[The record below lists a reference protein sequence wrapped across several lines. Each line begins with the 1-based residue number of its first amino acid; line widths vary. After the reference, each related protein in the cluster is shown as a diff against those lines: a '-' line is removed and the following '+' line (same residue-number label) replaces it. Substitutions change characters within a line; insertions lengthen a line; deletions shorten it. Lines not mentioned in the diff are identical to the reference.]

1 MNSAAE
7 AAVARLRE
15 RAWTSQSPTLARTRA
30 LLDALEN
37 PENSLKFVH
46 VAGTNGKGSTSAM
59 LASIL
64 TAAGYRTG
72 LYTSP
77 HLVRFTERMSV
88 DGAEITDELLVTLTD
103 RVLAAAEVC
112 GEPCTEFELMTALGL
127 LYCAEMRCDIAV
139 LEVGLG
145 GRLDSTNIIPA
156 PDAAVI
162 TNIGLEHTAIL
173 GDTLTKIAREK
184 AGILKSGSRAVL
196 YAQTEEVMRV
206 VREACR
212 EQGIPLT
219 VTAPETLEVSA
230 SSLDGQVFTYRGKGP
245 YRMPLLGDYQLTNAA
260 VALDT
265 VDVLRE
271 RGWAI
276 SDDAISRGLAAV
288 RWPCRLE
295 LVRRNPDFL
304 IDGAHNPQ
312 CVDALASSL
321 EKLYGGKKPVF
332 LAGVLADK
340 NWHLMFE
347 RTLPLA
353 SAFVTLTPDSPR
365 ALPAD
370 TLADYLRTRGTQAHS
385 AATLQEGI
393 KKALAL
399 AGEDGAVCFFGSLY
413 AAGEV
418 RQLLSE
424 PMSV

>member
-1 MNSAAE
+1 MNNAAN

-15 RAWTSQSPTLARTRA
+15 RAWTSQPPTLARIRA
-30 LLDALEN
+30 LLDALGN
-37 PENSLKFVH
+37 PEQALKFVH

-59 LASIL
+59 LAAIL
-64 TAAGYRTG
+64 SAAGYRTG

-88 DGAEITDELLVTLTD
+88 DGTEIPDEVLVALTD
-103 RVLAAAEVC
+103 RVLAAADAC
-112 GEPCTEFELMTALGL
+112 GESCTEFELMTALGL
-127 LYCAEMRCDIAV
+127 LYFAEARCDIAV

-145 GRLDSTNIIPA
+145 GRLDSTNVIPA
-156 PDAAVI
+156 PEVAVI

-173 GDTLTKIAREK
+173 GDTREKIAREK
-184 AGILKSGSRAVL
+184 AGVLKSGSRAVL
-196 YAQTEEVMRV
+196 YAQTPEVQQI
-206 VREACR
+206 VREVCR
-212 EQGIPLT
+212 EQSIPLT
-219 VTAPETLEVSA
+219 VTAPETLEVSV
-230 SSLDGQVFTYRGKGP
+230 SSLDGQVFTYRGRGP
-245 YRMPLLGDYQLTNAA
+245 YRMPLLGDYQLGNAA
-260 VALDT
+260 AALDAAE
-265 VDVLRE
+265 VLRG
-271 RGWAI
+271 RGRAI

-295 LVRRNPDFL
+295 LVRRRPDFL

-321 EKLYGGKKPVF
+321 EKLYGGKKLVF
-332 LAGVLADK
+332 LVGVLADK
-340 NWHLMFE
+340 DWQAMFE

-353 SAFVTLTPDSPR
+353 KAFVTLTPESPR

-370 TLADYLRTRGTQAHS
+370 TLADYLCTRGAQAHS
-385 AATLQEGI
+385 AATLREGI

-399 AGEDGAVCFFGSLY
+399 AKKDGAVCFFGSLY

-424 PMSV
+424 RISV

>member
-1 MNSAAE
+1 MNNAAE

-15 RAWTSQSPTLARTRA
+15 CAWTSQPPTLVRTRA
-30 LLDALEN
+30 LLAALGN
-37 PENSLKFVH
+37 PENTLKFVH

-88 DGAEITDELLVTLTD
+88 DGAEITDELLVTLAE
-103 RVLAAAEVC
+103 RVLAAAQGC
-112 GEPCTEFELMTALGL
+112 GGSCTEFELMTALGV
-127 LYCAEMRCDIAV
+127 LYFAELRCDIVV

-145 GRLDSTNIIPA
+145 GRLDSTNAIPA
-156 PDAAVI
+156 PEVAVI

-173 GDTLTKIAREK
+173 GDTLEKIAREK

-196 YAQTEEVMRV
+196 YAQTETVIRV
-206 VREACR
+206 VLDICR
-212 EQGIPLT
+212 EKSIPLT
-219 VTAPETLEVSA
+219 VTVPETLEVSA

-245 YRMPLLGDYQLTNAA
+245 YRLPLLGDYQLSNAA
-260 VALDT
+260 AALDT

-271 RGWAI
+271 RGWVI
-276 SDDAISRGLAAV
+276 PDDAILRGLAAV

-312 CVDALASSL
+312 CVDALAASL
-321 EKLYGGKKPVF
+321 KKLYGGKKLVF

-340 NWHLMFE
+340 DWQAMFE
-347 RTLPLA
+347 RMLPLA
-353 SAFVTLTPDSPR
+353 KAFVTLTPESTR
-365 ALPAD
+365 ALSAD
-370 TLADYLRTRGTQAHS
+370 TLADCLRTRGAQAYS
-385 AATLQEGI
+385 AATLREGI
-393 KKALAL
+393 QKALTL

-418 RQLLSE
+418 RQLLE
-424 PMSV
+424 NT

>member
-1 MNSAAE
+1 MNNAAN

-15 RAWTSQSPTLARTRA
+15 RAWTSQIPTLARIRA
-30 LLDALEN
+30 LLAALGN
-37 PENSLKFVH
+37 PEQSLKFVH

-59 LASIL
+59 LASVL
-64 TAAGYRTG
+64 SAAGYRTG

-88 DGAEITDELLVTLTD
+88 DGAEITDDQLVALTD

-127 LYCAEMRCDIAV
+127 LYFAEMHCDIVV

-145 GRLDSTNIIPA
+145 GRLDSTNVIPA
-156 PDAAVI
+156 PECAVI

-173 GDTLTKIAREK
+173 GDTLEKIAREK

-206 VREACR
+206 VRETCR
-212 EQGIPLT
+212 EQSIPLT

-245 YRMPLLGDYQLTNAA
+245 YRLPLLGDYQRFNAA
-260 VALDT
+260 AALDT
-265 VDVLRE
+265 AEVLRE
-271 RGWAI
+271 RGWVI
-276 SDDAISRGLAAV
+276 TDDATLRGLAAV

-312 CVDALASSL
+312 CADALASSL
-321 EKLYGGKKPVF
+321 EKLYGGKKLVF

-340 NWHLMFE
+340 NWHLMFA

-353 SAFVTLTPDSPR
+353 KAFVTLTPASDR

-370 TLADYLRTRGTQAHS
+370 TLADYLRTRGAQAHS
-385 AATLQEGI
+385 AATLQEGV

-418 RQLLSE
+418 RQILE
-424 PMSV
+424 RIK

>member
-1 MNSAAE
+1 MNNASR

-15 RAWTSQSPTLARTRA
+15 RAWTSRPPTLARTRA
-30 LLDALEN
+30 LLDALGN
-37 PENSLKFVH
+37 PERALKFVH

-88 DGAEITDELLVTLTD
+88 DGAEITDEALVTLTE
-103 RVLAAAEVC
+103 RVLAAAELC

-127 LYCAEMRCDIAV
+127 LYFAELRCDIVV

-145 GRLDSTNIIPA
+145 GRLDSTNVIPA
-156 PDAAVI
+156 PECAVI

-173 GDTLTKIAREK
+173 GDTLEKIAREK
-184 AGILKSGSRAVL
+184 SGILKSGSRAVL
-196 YAQTEEVMRV
+196 YAQTEKVQQI
-206 VREACR
+206 VRDVCR
-212 EQGIPLT
+212 EKNIPLT
-219 VTAPETLEVSA
+219 VTAPETLKVSA
-230 SSLDGQVFTYRGKGP
+230 SSLDGQVFTYRSRGP
-245 YRMPLLGDYQLTNAA
+245 YHLPLLGDYQLSNAA

-265 VDVLRE
+265 VDMLRE
-271 RGWAI
+271 RGWSI

-295 LVRRNPDFL
+295 LVRRDPDFL

-312 CVDALASSL
+312 CVDALAASL
-321 EKLYGGKKPVF
+321 EKLYGGKTLVF

-340 NWHLMFE
+340 NWQAMFE

-353 SAFVTLTPDSPR
+353 RAFVTLTPASDR

-370 TLADYLRTRGTQAHS
+370 TLAEGLRTRGAQAHS
-385 AATLQEGI
+385 AASMEEGI

-418 RQLLSE
+418 RQLLE
-424 PMSV
+424 NT

>member
-1 MNSAAE
+1 MNNAE
-7 AAVARLRE
+7 AAVSRLRE
-15 RAWTSQSPTLARTRA
+15 RAWTSRPPTLARTRA
-30 LLDALEN
+30 LLGALGN
-37 PENSLKFVH
+37 PEQSLKFVH

-88 DGAEITDELLVTLTD
+88 DGVEIADEALITLTD
-103 RVLAAAEVC
+103 RVLAAADAC
-112 GEPCTEFELMTALGL
+112 GEMCTEFELMTALAL
-127 LYCAEMRCDIAV
+127 LYFAEKRCDIVV

-145 GRLDSTNIIPA
+145 GRLDSTNVIPA
-156 PDAAVI
+156 PEVAVI

-173 GDTLTKIAREK
+173 GDTLEKIACEK

-206 VREACR
+206 VRDICR
-212 EQGIPLT
+212 EQNIPLT
-219 VTAPETLEVSA
+219 ITAPETLETRA
-230 SSLDGQVFTYRGKGP
+230 SSLDGQVFTYRGKGS
-245 YRMPLLGDYQLTNAA
+245 YRLPLLGDYQLFNAA

-271 RGWAI
+271 RGWSI
-276 SDDAISRGLAAV
+276 TDDAISRGLAAV

-321 EKLYGGKKPVF
+321 EKLYGGKKLVF

-340 NWHLMFE
+340 NWQAMFE

-353 SAFVTLTPDSPR
+353 KAFITLTPASER

-370 TLADYLRTRGTQAHS
+370 TLTDYLRTRGAQAHS
-385 AATLQEGI
+385 AASMTDGI

-399 AGEDGAVCFFGSLY
+399 AGEGGTVCFFGSLY

-418 RQLLSE
+418 RQLLE
-424 PMSV
+424 NA

>member
-1 MNSAAE
+1 MNNTAE

-15 RAWTSQSPTLARTRA
+15 RAWTSRPPTLARTRA
-30 LLDALEN
+30 LLTALGT
-37 PENSLKFVH
+37 PEQSLKFVH

-59 LASIL
+59 LAAIL
-64 TAAGYRTG
+64 SAAGYRTG

-77 HLVRFTERMSV
+77 HLIRFTERMSV
-88 DGAEITDELLVTLTD
+88 DGAEITDEALVTLTE

-112 GEPCTEFELMTALGL
+112 GEPCTEFELMTALAL
-127 LYCAEMRCDIAV
+127 LYFAELHCDIVV

-145 GRLDSTNIIPA
+145 GRLDSTNAIPA
-156 PDAAVI
+156 PEVAVI

-173 GDTLTKIAREK
+173 GDTREKIACEK
-184 AGILKSGSRAVL
+184 AGVLKSGSRAVL
-196 YAQTEEVMRV
+196 YAQTEDVTRV
-206 VREACR
+206 VQDTCR
-212 EQGIPLT
+212 KKGIPLT
-219 VTAPETLEVSA
+219 VTAPETLETLS
-230 SSLDGQVFTYRGKGP
+230 SSLDAQVFTYRGRRP
-245 YRMPLLGDYQLTNAA
+245 YRMPLLGDYQLMNAA

-271 RGWAI
+271 RGWSI

-321 EKLYGGKKPVF
+321 EKLYGGKKLVF

-340 NWHLMFE
+340 DWQAMFE

-353 SAFVTLTPDSPR
+353 SAFVTLTPESTR

-370 TLADYLRTRGTQAHS
+370 TLAAYLRTHGAQAHS

-393 KKALAL
+393 EKALAL
-399 AGEDGAVCFFGSLY
+399 AGEDGVVCFFGSLY

-418 RQLLSE
+418 RQLLE
-424 PMSV
+424 NT

>member
-1 MNSAAE
+1 MNNAAN

-30 LLDALEN
+30 LLGALGN
-37 PENSLKFVH
+37 PEQSLKFVH

-59 LASIL
+59 LASVL
-64 TAAGYRTG
+64 SAAGYRTG

-88 DGAEITDELLVTLTD
+88 DGAEITDDQLVALTE

-112 GEPCTEFELMTALGL
+112 GEMCTEFELMTALGL
-127 LYCAEMRCDIAV
+127 LYFAEMHCDIVV

-145 GRLDSTNIIPA
+145 GRLDSTNVIPA
-156 PDAAVI
+156 PECAVI

-173 GDTLTKIAREK
+173 GDTLEKIAREK

-196 YAQTEEVMRV
+196 YAQTEEIMRV
-206 VREACR
+206 VRDICR
-212 EQGIPLT
+212 EQDIPLT
-219 VTAPETLEVSA
+219 VTAPETLETLS
-230 SSLDGQVFTYRGKGP
+230 SSLDAQVFTYRGKGP
-245 YRMPLLGDYQLTNAA
+245 YRLPLLGDYQLTNAA
-260 VALDT
+260 AALDAAE
-265 VDVLRE
+265 VLRE

-321 EKLYGGKKPVF
+321 EKLYGSKKLVF

-340 NWHLMFE
+340 DWHLMFE

-353 SAFVTLTPDSPR
+353 KAFVTLTPESPR
-365 ALPAD
+365 ALSAD
-370 TLADYLRTRGTQAHS
+370 TLAEDLRTRGAQAHS
-385 AATLQEGI
+385 AAALQEGV

-418 RQLLSE
+418 RQILE
-424 PMSV
+424 RIK

>member
-1 MNSAAE
+1 MNSAAR

-15 RAWTSQSPTLARTRA
+15 RAWTSRPPTLARTRA
-30 LLDALEN
+30 LLDALGN
-37 PENSLKFVH
+37 PENTLKFVH

-88 DGAEITDELLVTLTD
+88 DGAEITDEALVTLTD
-103 RVLAAAEVC
+103 RVLAAAEAC
-112 GEPCTEFELMTALGL
+112 GESCTEFELMTALGL
-127 LYCAEMRCDIAV
+127 LYFAELGCDIVV

-145 GRLDSTNIIPA
+145 GRLDSTNVIPA
-156 PDAAVI
+156 PETAVI

-173 GDTLTKIAREK
+173 GDTLEKIAREK

-206 VREACR
+206 VRNICR
-212 EQGIPLT
+212 EKAVPLT
-219 VTAPETLEVSA
+219 VTASETLETRASA
-230 SSLDGQVFTYRGKGP
+230 LDGQVFTYRSKGP
-245 YRMPLLGDYQLTNAA
+245 YRLPLLGDYQRLNAA
-260 VALDT
+260 AALDT
-265 VDVLRE
+265 VDALRE

-312 CVDALASSL
+312 CADALAASL
-321 EKLYGGKKPVF
+321 EKLCGDKKLVF

-340 NWHLMFE
+340 NWQSMFDCI
-347 RTLPLA
+347 LPLA
-353 SAFVTLTPDSPR
+353 KAFVTLTPASDR

-370 TLADYLRTRGTQAHS
+370 TLADYLRTRGAQAHS
-385 AATLQEGI
+385 AASLEGGI
-393 KKALAL
+393 QKALAL
-399 AGEDGAVCFFGSLY
+399 AGENGAVCFFGSLY

-418 RQLLSE
+418 RQILAK
-424 PMSV
+424 M

>member
-1 MNSAAE
+1 MNNAAR

-15 RAWTSQSPTLARTRA
+15 RAWTSQPPTLARERA
-30 LLDALEN
+30 LLTALGN
-37 PENSLKFVH
+37 PENALKFVH

-88 DGAEITDELLVTLTD
+88 DGSEITDEQLVALTE
-103 RVLAAAEVC
+103 RVLAAADAC
-112 GEPCTEFELMTALGL
+112 GEMCTEFELMTALAL
-127 LYCAEMRCDIAV
+127 LYFAELRCDIVV

-145 GRLDSTNIIPA
+145 GRLDSTNAIAA

-173 GDTLTKIAREK
+173 GDTLEKIAREK

-196 YAQTEEVMRV
+196 YAQTENVMRV
-206 VREACR
+206 VRDVCR
-212 EQGIPLT
+212 EQSIPLT
-219 VTAPETLEVSA
+219 VTVPETLETRA
-230 SSLDGQVFTYRGKGP
+230 SSLDAQVFTYRGKGP
-245 YRMPLLGDYQLTNAA
+245 YTLPLLGDYQLTNAA
-260 VALDT
+260 AALDT
-265 VDVLRE
+265 VEVLRG

-276 SDDAISRGLAAV
+276 TDDAISRGLAAV
-288 RWPCRLE
+288 HWPCRLE
-295 LVRRNPDFL
+295 LVRRSPDFL

-312 CVDALASSL
+312 CVDALALSL
-321 EKLYGGKKPVF
+321 EKLYGDKKLVF

-340 NWHLMFE
+340 DWHLMFE

-353 SAFVTLTPDSPR
+353 AAFVTLTPASDR

-370 TLADYLRTRGTQAHS
+370 TLAEYLRTRGAQADS
-385 AATLQEGI
+385 AASLDEGI
-393 KKALAL
+393 EKALAL
-399 AGEDGAVCFFGSLY
+399 APEDGAVCFFGSLY

-418 RQLLSE
+418 RQLLKNE
-424 PMSV
+424 

>member
-1 MNSAAE
+1 MNNAAE

-15 RAWTSQSPTLARTRA
+15 RAWTSQPPTLARTRA
-30 LLDALEN
+30 LLGALGN
-37 PENSLKFVH
+37 PEQTLKFVH

-64 TAAGYRTG
+64 SAAGYRTG

-88 DGAEITDELLVTLTD
+88 DGSEIEDDRLITLTG
-103 RVLAAAEVC
+103 RVLAAAEAC
-112 GEPCTEFELMTALGL
+112 GETCTEFELMTALAL
-127 LYCAEMRCDIAV
+127 LYFAELRCDIVV

-145 GRLDSTNIIPA
+145 GRLDSTNAIAA

-173 GDTLTKIAREK
+173 GDTLEKIAREK

-196 YAQTEEVMRV
+196 YAQTPEVTRIV
-206 VREACR
+206 QDICR
-212 EQGIPLT
+212 EQSIPLT

-260 VALDT
+260 AALDT
-265 VDVLRE
+265 VEVLRGQ
-271 RGWAI
+271 GWAI
-276 SDDAISRGLAAV
+276 SDDAILRGLAAV

-295 LVRRNPDFL
+295 LVRRRPDFL

-321 EKLYGGKKPVF
+321 ETLYGGKKLVF

-340 NWHLMFE
+340 DWHLMFE

-353 SAFVTLTPDSPR
+353 KAFITLTPSSDR

-370 TLADYLRTRGTQAHS
+370 TLADYLRARGAQAHS

-418 RQLLSE
+418 RQLLE
-424 PMSV
+424 NT

>member
-1 MNSAAE
+1 MNNAAK
-7 AAVARLRE
+7 AAVAQLRE
-15 RAWTSQSPTLARTRA
+15 RAWTSQNPTLGRTRA
-30 LLDALEN
+30 LLSALGN

-88 DGAEITDELLVTLTD
+88 DGTEITDEALVALTE
-103 RVLAAAEVC
+103 RVLTAADAC
-112 GEPCTEFELMTALGL
+112 GETCTEFELMTALGL
-127 LYCAEMRCDIAV
+127 LYFAEMRCDIVV

-145 GRLDSTNIIPA
+145 GRLDSTNVIPA
-156 PDAAVI
+156 PEVAVI

-173 GDTLTKIAREK
+173 GDTLEKIVWEK
-184 AGILKSGSRAVL
+184 AGVLKSGSCAVL
-196 YAQTEEVMRV
+196 YAQTEQVMCV
-206 VREACR
+206 VRDICLEKS
-212 EQGIPLT
+212 IPLT
-219 VTAPETLEVSA
+219 VTAPETLEMLA
-230 SSLDGQVFTYRGKGP
+230 SSLDAQVFTYRGKGP
-245 YRMPLLGDYQLTNAA
+245 YRLPLLGDYQLFNAA
-260 VALDT
+260 ATLNT
-265 VDVLRE
+265 VDVLRQ
-271 RGWAI
+271 RGWTI

-321 EKLYGGKKPVF
+321 EKLYGGKKLVF

-340 NWHLMFE
+340 DWRLMFE
-347 RTLPLA
+347 CTLPLA
-353 SAFVTLTPDSPR
+353 KAFITLTPDSSR
-365 ALPAD
+365 ALSAE
-370 TLADYLRTRGTQAHS
+370 TLADYLRSRGMQAHS
-385 AATLQEGI
+385 AATLREGI
-393 KKALAL
+393 EKALAL
-399 AGEDGAVCFFGSLY
+399 AGEDGVVCFFGSLY

-418 RQLLSE
+418 RQLLE
-424 PMSV
+424 NA

>member
-1 MNSAAE
+1 MNNASE

-15 RAWTSQSPTLARTRA
+15 RAWTSRPPTLARTRA
-30 LLDALEN
+30 LLGALGN
-37 PENSLKFVH
+37 PEQSLKFVH

-64 TAAGYRTG
+64 TAANYRTG

-88 DGAEITDELLVTLTD
+88 DGVEIADEALITLTD
-103 RVLAAAEVC
+103 RVLAAADAC
-112 GEPCTEFELMTALGL
+112 GEMCTEFELMTALAL
-127 LYCAEMRCDIAV
+127 LYFAEMRCDIVV

-145 GRLDSTNIIPA
+145 GRLDSTNVIPA
-156 PDAAVI
+156 PEVAVI

-173 GDTLTKIAREK
+173 GDTLEKIACEK

-206 VREACR
+206 VRDICR
-212 EQGIPLT
+212 EQNIPLT
-219 VTAPETLEVSA
+219 ITAPETLETRA
-230 SSLDGQVFTYRGKGP
+230 SSLDGQVFTYRGKGS
-245 YRMPLLGDYQLTNAA
+245 YRLPLLGDYQLFNAA

-271 RGWAI
+271 RGWSI
-276 SDDAISRGLAAV
+276 TDDAISRGLAAV

-321 EKLYGGKKPVF
+321 KKLYGGKKLVF

-340 NWHLMFE
+340 NWQAMFE

-353 SAFVTLTPDSPR
+353 KAFITLTPASER

-370 TLADYLRTRGTQAHS
+370 TLTDYLRTRGAQAHS
-385 AATLQEGI
+385 AASMTDGI

-399 AGEDGAVCFFGSLY
+399 AGEGGTVCFFGSLY

-418 RQLLSE
+418 RQLLE
-424 PMSV
+424 NL

>member
-1 MNSAAE
+1 MNNASR

-30 LLDALEN
+30 LLGALGN
-37 PENSLKFVH
+37 PEQSLKFVH

-59 LASIL
+59 LASVL

-88 DGAEITDELLVTLTD
+88 DGAEITDDQLVALTD
-103 RVLAAAEVC
+103 RVLAAADAC
-112 GEPCTEFELMTALGL
+112 GEMCTEFELMTALGL
-127 LYCAEMRCDIAV
+127 LYFAEMHCDIVV

-145 GRLDSTNIIPA
+145 GRLDSTNVIPA

-173 GDTLTKIAREK
+173 GDTLEKIAREK

-196 YAQTEEVMRV
+196 YAQTEEVMHI
-206 VREACR
+206 VRDICR
-212 EQGIPLT
+212 EKAIPLT
-219 VTAPETLEVSA
+219 VTAPETLETHA
-230 SSLDGQVFTYRGKGP
+230 SSLGGQVFTYRGKGP
-245 YRMPLLGDYQLTNAA
+245 YHLPLLGDYQLTNAA

-265 VDVLRE
+265 VEVLRGQ
-271 RGWAI
+271 GWAI

-295 LVRRNPDFL
+295 LVRRDPDFL

-321 EKLYGGKKPVF
+321 EKLYGSKKLVF

-340 NWHLMFE
+340 DWHLMFE

-353 SAFVTLTPDSPR
+353 KAFVTLTPASDR

-370 TLADYLRTRGTQAHS
+370 TLAEDLRTRGAQAHS
-385 AATLQEGI
+385 AATLQEGV

-399 AGEDGAVCFFGSLY
+399 AEENGAVCFFGSLY

-418 RQLLSE
+418 RQILAK
-424 PMSV
+424 M

>member
-1 MNSAAE
+1 MNNAAE

-15 RAWTSQSPTLARTRA
+15 RAWTSQPPTLARTRA
-30 LLDALEN
+30 LLTALGN
-37 PENSLKFVH
+37 PEQALKFVH

-64 TAAGYRTG
+64 SAAGYRTG

-88 DGAEITDELLVTLTD
+88 DGTEITDEALVTLTE

-112 GEPCTEFELMTALGL
+112 GEPCTEFELMTALGM
-127 LYCAEMRCDIAV
+127 LYFAEMHCDIVV

-145 GRLDSTNIIPA
+145 GRLDSTNAIAA
-156 PDAAVI
+156 PEVAVI

-173 GDTLTKIAREK
+173 GDTLEKIAREK

-196 YAQTEEVMRV
+196 YAQTPEVMRLV
-206 VREACR
+206 ENICR
-212 EQGIPLT
+212 EQAIPLT
-219 VTAPETLEVSA
+219 VTAPETLETHV
-230 SSLDGQVFTYRGKGP
+230 SSLDGQVFSYRGKGA
-245 YRMPLLGDYQLTNAA
+245 YRMPLLGDYQLMNAA
-260 VALDT
+260 AALDA

-271 RGWAI
+271 RGWVI
-276 SDDAISRGLAAV
+276 TDDAISRGLAAV

-295 LVRRNPDFL
+295 LVRRHPDFL

-312 CVDALASSL
+312 CVDALAASL
-321 EKLYGGKKPVF
+321 EKLYGGKKLVF

-353 SAFVTLTPDSPR
+353 KAFVTLTPASDR

-370 TLADYLRTRGTQAHS
+370 TLADYLRTRGAQAHS
-385 AATLQEGI
+385 AASMEEGI

-399 AGEDGAVCFFGSLY
+399 AGEDGAACFFGSLY

-418 RQLLSE
+418 RQILE
-424 PMSV
+424 KM